1 MHLSELIGAEVRDG
15 NGRTIGAVRDVR
27 FAQEGPELQSGHRG
41 WRVQGLLV
49 GPRPADRFGL
59 TRPDVKGPWLFK
71 LVARRVERRLRFV
84 DWANVSSVSA
94 GAIEVRS
101 GR

>member
-1 MHLSELIGAEVRDG
+1 MRLSELIGAEVRDG
-15 NGRTIGAVRDVR
+15 NGRRIGAVRDVR
-27 FAQEGPELQSGHRG
+27 FVQEGPDLESGHPG

-71 LVARRVERRLRFV
+71 VAARRVERGLRFIE
-84 DWANVSSVSA
+84 WANVDSVSPHV
-94 GAIEVRS
+94 IKVRS